1 MSDNK
6 LKPLVI
12 KSGSTPAG
20 ALNEWTSM
28 TGIFPTFTKQIIT
41 PAIGDDSGDDTAK
54 GNLGPVVSGMPT
66 VFARANLFL
75 NAIENVTDTD
85 QKTAGLLSFYKSLVD
100 EWRGLIACLALNYND
115 INVRRISLTY
125 SDGKDINET
134 ENIYEPKGAFGN
146 VLFDRKPLW
155 CDQSAAVN
163 AKKTPFIDIIK
174 YKNQVVGA
182 TSPDS
187 FLFTSVS
194 YELSGSNPF
203 VSPQTKRFTDPFESN
218 ILPEQVKLI
227 YSYVSYLINNVNK
240 FRANFDNLD
249 PILKPNYSN
258 INGTLGTWIK
268 EIKLYAE
275 KNDIKLGEQIPE
287 VGCFQAPF
295 STLFN
300 YSTELYGEEGLI
312 YNSQQGNAIPFKPI
326 DLLLNEA
333 TSEIASIDCGANV
346 KDYLVDRSLY
356 LLKATT
362 KGEPNNFVYFA
373 LPLSPLGINVFGK
386 NLGALIGTDKA
397 NIKSRLY
404 GEYDPEADTLKVTL
418 KLVTQTNV
426 GISKTLN
433 FKVAAKMIE
442 HKDILIWPNFISKLW
457 GKYYMYN
464 EMPHNSPTWSAVPMV
479 VNTND
484 EYLRIHCDEKE
495 NPVFLASNG
504 RASDDSIA
512 TLKISYN
519 NSVADNPYKYEIYE
533 SNRPYKGVK
542 FSFQG
547 KIGGFAI
554 IKYGMGGATSIKN
567 KMQDLLNLK
576 EGALGVDFGSTN
588 SSVAYY
594 SMADNRMMDTMKLEN
609 RRVSLLRSDEKDNDK
624 SYAVEDE
631 IFFFQNNGIYTN
643 SIKSV
648 LALHDSKRVVS
659 GAESQTT
666 KSLFSE
672 IIKGGIPCF
681 EQNMPIDG
689 GTSNRYF
696 LQYEPMPEAEI
707 GVGKVDLVHNM
718 KWSSHELENSHKEA
732 YLKGVLMHIYA
743 QMFEENHF
751 PKTLKWSYP
760 SSMSQLLIGQYAQI
774 WSTLNTVN
782 PLVNGDYD
790 LKVFGHGGGNGIVPG
805 DEEGNEGTWG
815 NDDDD
820 DDGWG
825 NDTGNSF
832 SEKPDSLDDD
842 GRENEHSNNNK
853 STSGDIDSGPLRFDF
868 VQLNEKESLT
878 EACAVAN
885 YLASN
890 TKINKNKN
898 YLTIC
903 FDIGGS
909 TTDISAMCQMKGG
922 PKGMGWAMVKQSS
935 IRFAARRISQA
946 TSHSKGFLK
955 VLKIFLERKGILI
968 EGVNRGTN
976 KYNANTAPYYFEQLV
991 DRLEDADFPEFYKLL
1006 EAECKDLVA
1015 INYYVTGL
1023 IMYYAGQ
1030 LAHKLKI
1037 EIDGSP
1043 DKAPGM
1049 DNWKPLINIVFT
1061 GKGARIFDWFRYI
1074 NENTS
1079 ESYYRT
1085 LFIKGFGGKEM
1096 AKKHLSGPPKM
1107 NPINS
1112 STDLKYEVSKGLA
1125 YKNNDPS
1132 KALLVPRKN
1141 IAVELIGEEG
1151 FQLLSNDKTI
1161 DLPYDTSINGKLF
1174 EQLGT
1179 FFISSPADSSK
1190 PCPKFMEFAKIYY
1203 KVASELLGLP
1213 LTQSDFMEGFKNM
1226 NIEAYVTQLP
1236 EYQEALK
1243 SKKNDAKFDFSAP
1256 IIILEGMIFLEE
1268 VLMKKI

>member
-6 LKPLVI
+6 LKSLVI

-20 ALNEWTSM
+20 ALNDWTTM

-41 PAIGDDSGDDTAK
+41 PAIGDDSKDETAK

-66 VFARANLFL
+66 IFARANLFL
-75 NAIENVTDTD
+75 NAIENVIDTD
-85 QKTAGLLSFYKSLVD
+85 QETTGLLSFYKSLVD

-115 INVRRISLTY
+115 ISVRRVNLTY

-146 VLFDRKPLW
+146 VLFNRKPLW
-155 CDQSAAVN
+155 CDQSAPANAV
-163 AKKTPFIDIIK
+163 KTPFIDIIK

-194 YELSGSNPF
+194 YQLSGNDPFINPY
-203 VSPQTKRFTDPFESN
+203 TKRFTDPLKSN

-227 YSYVSYLINNVNK
+227 YSYVNYVTNNVNK
-240 FRANFDNLD
+240 FRSTFDNID
-249 PILKPNYSN
+249 PVLKPNYAN

-268 EIKLYAE
+268 EIKTYAQA
-275 KNDIKLGEQIPE
+275 NDIKLGEQIPE

-312 YNSQQGNAIPFKPI
+312 YNSPQGNAIPFKPI

-333 TSEIASIDCGANV
+333 TSEIANIDCGANV

-386 NLGALIGTDKA
+386 NLGALIGTDIA

-404 GEYDPEADTLKVTL
+404 GEYDPEVDTLKVTL

-426 GISKTLN
+426 EISKTLN
-433 FKVAAKMIE
+433 FRVAAKMIE

-464 EMPHNSPTWSAVPMV
+464 EMPHNSPTWSATPMV
-479 VNTND
+479 VNTTD
-484 EYLRIHCDEKE
+484 EYLRIHCDEEE

-504 RASDDSIA
+504 RAVDDSIA
-512 TLKISYN
+512 TLKVSYK
-519 NSVADNPYKYEIYE
+519 NSVADNPYKYEVYE

-554 IKYGMGGATSIKN
+554 IKYGMGGTSSIN
-567 KMQDLLNLK
+567 NLMQNTVNLK
-576 EGALGVDFGSTN
+576 EGALGIDFGSTN

-594 SMADNRMMDTMKLEN
+594 SITDNRMMDTMKLKN
-609 RRVSLLRSDEKDNDK
+609 RRVSLLRSDDKNNDTT
-624 SYAVEDE
+624 YAVEDE
-631 IFFFQNNGIYTN
+631 IFFFQNNEIYTN

-648 LALHDSKRVVS
+648 LTLHDSKRVVAGS
-659 GAESQTT
+659 ETQTT

-672 IIKGGIPCF
+672 LVKGGFPCF
-681 EQNMPIDG
+681 ENNMPIDG

-732 YLKGVLMHIYA
+732 YLKGVLLHIYA

-751 PKTLKWSYP
+751 PQTLKWSYP

-774 WSTLNTVN
+774 WATLNTVN
-782 PLVNGDYD
+782 PLVNGDFE
-790 LKVFGHGGGNGIVPG
+790 LEVFGHGGADVIA
-805 DEEGNEGTWG
+805 EAE
-815 NDDDD
+815 DD

-825 NDTGNSF
+825 SDDDDDWGTDDDSF
-832 SEKPDSLDDD
+832 SDSSDGFDDEEGWD
-842 GRENEHSNNNK
+842 DEESDNSVN
-853 STSGDIDSGPLRFDF
+853 TSVHADIDSGPLRFDF
-868 VQLNEKESLT
+868 IQLNERESLT

-885 YLASN
+885 YLASSA
-890 TKINKNKN
+890 KVNKNKN

-922 PKGMGWAMVKQSS
+922 PQGMGWAMVKQSS

-946 TSHSKGFLK
+946 TSSSKGFLK

-968 EGVNRGTN
+968 EGINRGAN

-991 DRLEDADFPEFYKLL
+991 DRLEDKDFPEFYKLL

-1030 LAHKLKI
+1030 LAHKLKV

-1049 DNWKPLINIVFT
+1049 DNWKPRINIVFT
-1061 GKGARIFDWFRYI
+1061 GKGARIFDWFRFI
-1074 NENTS
+1074 NEKTS
-1079 ESYYRT
+1079 ESYYKT
-1085 LFIKGFGGKEM
+1085 LFIKGFGGKDM
-1096 AKKHLSGPPKM
+1096 AKKHLSGPPKI

-1125 YKNNDPS
+1125 YTNNDPS

-1151 FQLLSNDKTI
+1151 FQLLTNNETI

-1174 EQLGT
+1174 EKLGT
-1179 FFISSPADSSK
+1179 FFILSPSDSRK
-1190 PCPKFMEFAKIYY
+1190 PCPKFMEFARIYY

-1213 LTQSDFMEGFKNM
+1213 LTQSDFMKGFQNM

-1243 SKKNDAKFDFSAP
+1243 NKKNDAKFDFSAP